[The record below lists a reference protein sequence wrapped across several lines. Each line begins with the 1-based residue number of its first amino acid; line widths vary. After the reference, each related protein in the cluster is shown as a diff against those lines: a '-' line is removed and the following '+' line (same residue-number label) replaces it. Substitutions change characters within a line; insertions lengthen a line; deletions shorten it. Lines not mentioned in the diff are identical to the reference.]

1 MSRVQTGMRL
11 DHVGVN
17 VADPQAAAAWYC
29 AAFDLTREL
38 DLRVDAIDLDIVM
51 LKSEQF
57 GFRAELLHRAR

>member
-11 DHVGVN
+11 DHGGVN
-17 VADPQAAAAWYC
+17 VADLQAAAAWYS

-51 LKSEQF
+51 
-57 GFRAELLHRAR
+57 